1 MPSARRPRPT
11 FTGHRGAISLL
22 SAVVATLL
30 GAALVVS
37 APAATA
43 AKGGNGT
50 TQGTTQATTIA
61 WAPAGSA
68 QITPGVQM
76 YTEGAQC
83 TANFVYTDGAGN
95 VYVGYA
101 AHCAGTGA
109 ATDTNGCDA
118 GSLPLGTKVTFN
130 RGGSLVSDGTQVGTG
145 TLAYSS
151 WLTMKRLGETDD
163 NACAYNDLALVKVS
177 AADVGKVNPSVP
189 FWGGPVGLN
198 TTGTSTGETVYS
210 YGNSSLRG
218 GVELLSPKQGTSLG
232 TDSGGWNHP
241 VYTVTPGIPGD
252 SGSGFLD
259 ANGRAMG
266 TLSTVQLAPL
276 AGSNGVGDLAHELAY
291 AQAHSGISGLALV
304 PGTEPF
310 SPVL

>member
-1 MPSARRPRPT
+1 MATRTRRVTAALASA
-11 FTGHRGAISLL
+11 LL
-22 SAVVATLL
+22 AGTAVVAS
-30 GAALVVS
+30 AATADAKPITRTAAY

-43 AKGGNGT
+43 QIHPGT
-50 TQGTTQATTIA
+50 M
-61 WAPAGSA
+61 
-68 QITPGVQM
+68 M
-76 YTEGAQC
+76 YTDGAQC

-95 VYVGYA
+95 TYVGYA

-118 GSLPLGTKVTFN
+118 GSLPLGTKVDFVE
-130 RGGSLVSDGTQVGTG
+130 GGSLVTSGTRVGGG
-145 TLAYSS
+145 TLVYSS
-151 WLTMKRLGETDD
+151 WLAMQQAGTADENT
-163 NACAYNDLALVKVS
+163 CAYNDLALVKVD

-198 TTGTSTGETVYS
+198 TAGTAAGDKVYS
-210 YGNSSLRG
+210 FGNSSLRAG
-218 GVELLSPKQGTSLG
+218 LEPLSPKIGTSLG
-232 TDSGGWNHP
+232 TEGGGWTHT

-259 ANGRAMG
+259 KSGNALG
-266 TLSTVQLAPL
+266 TLSTVAIAPL
-276 AGSNGVGDLAHELAY
+276 AGSNGVGDLAHELAF
-291 AQAHSGISGLALV
+291 AQSHSGISGLRLV